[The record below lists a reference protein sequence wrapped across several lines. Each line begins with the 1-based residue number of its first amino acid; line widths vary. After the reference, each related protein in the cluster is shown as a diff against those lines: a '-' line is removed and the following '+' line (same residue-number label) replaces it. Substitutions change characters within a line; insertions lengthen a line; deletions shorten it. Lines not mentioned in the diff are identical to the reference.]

1 MMSMMSTVKEWQDGY
16 FTMVKRVE
24 EPIVKFAGERAET
37 IAKFVPERAAFMSPF
52 PPATEF
58 VENQLK
64 FRKRFVDEQAA
75 FARKMMKAMH
85 PVFVK
90 LDGQP
95 EPAVGSA
102 PRPAAARMAARR
114 PVRKVA

>member
-1 MMSMMSTVKEWQDGY
+1 MTMMSTMKEWQDDY
-16 FTMVKRVE
+16 FTMVKKVE
-24 EPIVKFAGERAET
+24 EPVLKFAGERAET
-37 IAKFVPERAAFMSPF
+37 FAKFVPGRPSFMAQF
-52 PPATEF
+52 PTTTEF
-58 VENQLK
+58 VDNQLK

-90 LDGQP
+90 LDGQL
-95 EPAVGSA
+95 EPAMRSA
-102 PRPAAARMAARR
+102 PKPAAARMAARR